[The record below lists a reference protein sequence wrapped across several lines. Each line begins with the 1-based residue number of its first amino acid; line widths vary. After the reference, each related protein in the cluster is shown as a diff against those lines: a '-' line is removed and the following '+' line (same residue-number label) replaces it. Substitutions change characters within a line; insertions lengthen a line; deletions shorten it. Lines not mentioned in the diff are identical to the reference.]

1 MNRSVGAAL
10 ALLLAGCAA
19 GTPRLTPSP
28 AGTVATS
35 APASAAATTPAVTT
49 TMPAST
55 GSSAPAT
62 PASALRVPAG
72 QDLCYLLTA
81 ADFTDAGVPG
91 AGTLITNE
99 YDTDYFCVWAGKSVA
114 TGGIEMDAFIDDDP
128 VDRDETFDSVSTG
141 DSAEDVTAQVAG
153 AQRANIGT
161 TTSDGP
167 EFAEI
172 AVQSGNFIFGIG
184 IPSTGDWRT
193 QLIALANLVLTR
205 AAAVAAGATALPS
218 ASPTD

>member
-1 MNRSVGAAL
+1 MKRWVGAAL
-10 ALLLAGCAA
+10 ALVLAGCAA
-19 GTPRLTPSP
+19 GAPRGTQSP
-28 AGTVATS
+28 AGTVPTS
-35 APASAAATTPAVTT
+35 APASQAVTTPAATTT
-49 TMPAST
+49 PAST
-55 GSSAPAT
+55 ASSAPQT
-62 PASALRVPAG
+62 PASALKMPTG

-81 ADFTDAGVPG
+81 ADFTAAGVPG
-91 AGTLITNE
+91 AGTLSTNE

-141 DSAEDVTAQVAG
+141 ESAEDVTAQVAG

-161 TTSDGP
+161 TSSDGP

-184 IPSTGDWRT
+184 IPPTGDWHT
-193 QLIALANLVLTR
+193 QLIALANLVVLR
-205 AAAVAAGATALPS
+205 AVAVAGGATALPA